1 MGGCYQGLMGEPP
14 SHLGHNIVCWFI
26 FAIFEVKIVA
36 AFVLEEMIAKEM
48 ESRKEDRIFKP

>member
-1 MGGCYQGLMGEPP
+1 MGEPP